1 SEDLPPPYLEPKEL
15 LAVFKQKEKELILA
29 AEVGK
34 ALLAEN
40 QELKRETEKRQ
51 EDFTQKLE
59 ELEQE
64 KHMLRLKYEGQE
76 VQWDTR
82 VSEMENDNQE
92 LQREVWRLQQAL
104 QEAEKDKLHTV
115 QELTGQNQKL
125 TMKLNKTL
133 QAEQRLA
140 AKLQILRVEHGDDT
154 QSVNEDITQEQ
165 ILQDEVMLLS
175 QRNRDLEQR
184 VLAMSKEKEAL
195 QEALNTLMMRV
206 ALMDTQNQEQLL
218 QLGQAQ
224 SALQETRALNHQLQV
239 RIQELQEEVSLHER
253 SDCNLSLLSEIK
265 QSLEAGSLGKDKKE
279 VTSHS
284 TSKQGWCFVQII
296 LEDIQA
302 IHQQLLSLTN
312 SETVESPAD
321 SALTPPSLCEALS
334 QLRELVQALSQ
345 RHSLL
350 VKSFRHLKP
359 SSKTPVNLVAWYTV
373 MKNKSLATFRKNAV
387 ELELA
392 NCRNDFTAMNKQLL
406 EAIQQKVKL
415 SQELEAW
422 QDDMQT
428 VINQQLKAQ
437 QLKEQ

>member
-1 SEDLPPPYLEPKEL
+1 MSRAVVLGRQDPHAGSPLEEDFYKLDSEDLPPPYLEPKEL

-279 VTSHS
+279 
-284 TSKQGWCFVQII
+284 I

-359 SSKTPVNLVAWYTV
+359 SSKTPAHL
-373 MKNKSLATFRKNAV
+373 MEKS
-387 ELELA
+387 
-392 NCRNDFTAMNKQLL
+392 
-406 EAIQQKVKL
+406 
-415 SQELEAW
+415 
-422 QDDMQT
+422 
-428 VINQQLKAQ
+428 
-437 QLKEQ
+437 